1 MSDATYGS
9 NVHVLL
15 HDDNCFR
22 FAAVADSKA
31 TIQLMEPDK
40 TEVPPGA
47 PRDPRCLKP

>member
-1 MSDATYGS
+1 MSDATY
-9 NVHVLL
+9 NANAHVLL

-22 FAAVADSKA
+22 FAAGADSTA

-47 PRDPRCLKP
+47 ALNPEP